1 MKLHAAGRPIPRA
14 DLPDPPG
21 FAPIPVSDAPQ
32 ACYSCFNCNRKVIIG
47 LTCRHQHKQ
56 QRQKGL
62 LLQVLQ
68 PLQQVQLL
76 LMLPKS
82 REELLEQ
89 KVQELRLLEA
99 QHLLLKPPGR
109 HLQLCQF
116 RKNS

>member
-32 ACYSCFNCNRKVIIG
+32 ACYPFLSCNKKVNFG
-47 LTCRHQHKQ
+47 PTFRLLHQH

-76 LMLPKS
+76 AKLPKS

-89 KVQELRLLEA
+89 KVQELRLLEV
-99 QHLLLKPPGR
+99 QHLPLKPPGR

>member
-32 ACYSCFNCNRKVIIG
+32 VCYSCLRCNRKVIFG
-47 LTCRHQHKQ
+47 LTCRDQYQHQL
-56 QRQKGL
+56 QKGL

-76 LMLPKS
+76 AMLPKS
-82 REELLEQ
+82 REELVEQ
-89 KVQELRLLEA
+89 MVQELRLLEV
-99 QHLLLKPPGR
+99 QHLPPKPLGR
-109 HLQLCQF
+109 RLQPCQF